1 MPDWKAG
8 GVHETI
14 PTYPGCVTKLAWL
27 PVLAT
32 DFFRC
37 GDHWRQ
43 HASLLEAAFKTST
56 NPEYGQLI
64 DLATGLSNQRGDA
77 STAGF
82 AKFAR
87 SRFRAEELL
96 SSKKLLFPGERHTN
110 KTYPSNSGEE
120 PTGFEKALYGVRLS
134 GGPGTEAT
142 TGRNAMSPIGAAY
155 LMLSLAD
162 GHIPGVPRD
171 EVKRLFYRPALTADL
186 WGMGN
191 GLPGAIPFY
200 TKGGCG
206 NEAVNEVIIVQL
218 PASGVRLVV
227 AVFTDLHR
235 EPYRHHTPLGA
246 NLVLGE
252 FMELLLRRLA
262 LWDTEVEKSGMVER
276 RLQLDPVA
284 TVPRTME
291 VVLDTS
297 RWQRFRIL
305 ARATE
310 ALGVRGTGR
319 VPMTAA
325 IVNRGSSPVGDVTDD
340 QVSTLGVHIT
350 DNGVWQV
357 MAPAIRVS
365 SDKPTVMTVTVD
377 ERTTMPYSL
386 SLRVLPIDVG
396 P

>member
-1 MPDWKAG
+1 
-8 GVHETI
+8 
-14 PTYPGCVTKLAWL
+14 
-27 PVLAT
+27 
-32 DFFRC
+32 
-37 GDHWRQ
+37 
-43 HASLLEAAFKTST
+43 
-56 NPEYGQLI
+56 
-64 DLATGLSNQRGDA
+64 
-77 STAGF
+77 
-82 AKFAR
+82 
-87 SRFRAEELL
+87 
-96 SSKKLLFPGERHTN
+96 
-110 KTYPSNSGEE
+110 
-120 PTGFEKALYGVRLS
+120 
-134 GGPGTEAT
+134 
-142 TGRNAMSPIGAAY
+142 
-155 LMLSLAD
+155 
-162 GHIPGVPRD
+162 
-171 EVKRLFYRPALTADL
+171 
-186 WGMGN
+186 
-191 GLPGAIPFY
+191 
-200 TKGGCG
+200 
-206 NEAVNEVIIVQL
+206 
-218 PASGVRLVV
+218 
-227 AVFTDLHR
+227 
-235 EPYRHHTPLGA
+235 
-246 NLVLGE
+246 
-252 FMELLLRRLA
+252 MELLLRQLA
-262 LWDTEVEKSGMVER
+262 LWDIEVVKSGMVER
-276 RLQLDPVA
+276 SLKLDPLA